1 MSIKISNE
9 KRIEM
14 FQKELELIYDEGI
27 REFTKLCLV
36 AAPNYFFSD
45 CPASSSGRFHPLQE
59 LGADG
64 IIIHTKRVFT
74 VAYELSR
81 GLGCEENRDQILSA
95 CIIHDLRKMGLMRS
109 GHTVKNHPGLGA
121 DLIEEVQTAT
131 QMLSNESYNIIRNC
145 VGYHYG
151 PWSISP
157 WSKSLVMYTPSELT
171 VYISDYV
178 ASKRCVAVDYR
189 R

>member
-1 MSIKISNE
+1 MEISNE

-14 FQKELELIYDEGI
+14 FQKELNLIYDEGI
-27 REFTKLCLV
+27 REFTKLVLTQLP
-36 AAPNYFFSD
+36 AYFFLD
-45 CPASSSGRFHPLQE
+45 CPSSSSGKWHPIDE
-59 LGADG
+59 CSFDG
-64 IIIHTKRVFT
+64 CIIHTKRVFT
-74 VAYELSR
+74 VVYEFCR

-95 CIIHDLRKMGLMRS
+95 AILHDGLKQGKLKT
-109 GHTVKNHPGLGA
+109 GHTVKN
-121 DLIEEVQTAT
+121 
-131 QMLSNESYNIIRNC
+131 NESYDVIRNC

-157 WSKSLVMYTPSELT
+157 WSKSLAMYTPSELT
-171 VYISDYV
+171 LYVSDYV